1 MKSYK
6 RRTLQQHNTCKSWQF
21 PHSYHLWCW
30 RDVSKINDLF
40 LDVKYIQVQNVVITS
55 LHQSVKSRAVVLF
68 CTLKERQHNSVIW
81 QFDKVADFSTASLV
95 MESLVEGCSGKLED
109 KCFLGGS
116 NSGNI
121 QSEYDRRLQ
130 RFGKDVERHI
140 AKLCSIMK
148 WCFHIVDCLD
158 FKCFSKVLT
167 FSF

>member
-109 KCFLGGS
+109 KCFWGVKLW
-116 NSGNI
+116 
-121 QSEYDRRLQ
+121 EYSVRIWQKITEIWKRCWKTHSQ
-130 RFGKDVERHI
+130 TMQHNEV
-140 AKLCSIMK
+140 M
-148 WCFHIVDCLD
+148 
-158 FKCFSKVLT
+158 FSHCWLSW
-167 FSF
+167 F